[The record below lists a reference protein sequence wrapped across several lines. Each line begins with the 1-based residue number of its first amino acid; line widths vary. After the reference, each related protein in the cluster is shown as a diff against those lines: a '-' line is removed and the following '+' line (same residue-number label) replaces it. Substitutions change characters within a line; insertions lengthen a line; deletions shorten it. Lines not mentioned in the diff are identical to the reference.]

1 MVARGPGR
9 GAAAVIGAAVL
20 LALLAAC
27 GAESTTSGG
36 SKGTSAGCGSA
47 TPVGSGVEG
56 RVTDETGAP
65 VPRATIS
72 SDAQSGR
79 VAQSANVTGPDGRY
93 FLPLPPGT
101 WQVSIAAPGRE
112 PAEFEVEVSDGEQVR
127 RDVVLR
133 G

>member
-1 MVARGPGR
+1 MLACV
-9 GAAAVIGAAVL
+9 AVL
-20 LALLAAC
+20 LALLGAC
-27 GAESTTSGG
+27 GSESSSPSG
-36 SKGTSAGCGSA
+36 STGTSAGSGSA
-47 TPVGSGVEG
+47 TPVGSGVQG

-65 VPRATIS
+65 VARATVS
-72 SDAQSGR
+72 SDAASGR

-101 WQVSIAAPGRE
+101 WIVSIAAPGHD
-112 PAEFEVEVSDGEQVR
+112 PAEFEVEVVDGEQVQ